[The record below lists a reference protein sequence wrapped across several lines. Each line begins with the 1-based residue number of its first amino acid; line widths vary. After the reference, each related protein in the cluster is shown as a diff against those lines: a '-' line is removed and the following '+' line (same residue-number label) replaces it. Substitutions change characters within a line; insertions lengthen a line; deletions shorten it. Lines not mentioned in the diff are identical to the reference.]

1 MSSGV
6 GVGKGVDPGPGFGKD
21 DGHGKG
27 VYGMAQAS
35 DAARV
40 WMALTRVSAQAMV
53 YMALANEYAL
63 ALELAPHGM
72 RGQQG
77 MNTHDAGV

>member
-6 GVGKGVDPGPGFGKD
+6 GIGKGVDPGPGF
-21 DGHGKG
+21 GKG

-40 WMALTRVSAQAMV
+40 WMALKRVPAQAC
-53 YMALANEYAL
+53 MALASEYAL
-63 ALELAPHGM
+63 ALELAPHGI